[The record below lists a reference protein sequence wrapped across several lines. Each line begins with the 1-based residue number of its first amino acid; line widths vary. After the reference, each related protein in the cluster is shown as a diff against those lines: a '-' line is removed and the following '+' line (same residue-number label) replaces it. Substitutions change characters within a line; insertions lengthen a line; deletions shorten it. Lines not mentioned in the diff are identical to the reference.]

1 MLLDGLS
8 DVMGSGPSAFL
19 GIVVSQQNPL
29 RFSMKKT
36 FTLALLLIMSAV
48 PSLADALFSTS
59 FATADDFSRW
69 TLVNANNDDGKWT
82 FDEEGTPSKVYYS
95 YDYFNSGDDWLISPE
110 ITPDAGGT
118 LIVRYSFY
126 GSSYGESMEV
136 YSGTG
141 TTPKS
146 MTRLE
151 AAYPSIPASMQT
163 GYFLVDATPGQAF
176 RVGFR
181 ATSTAYL
188 FRLYLCSVEV
198 ETVENPVDLA
208 IGEVKSP
215 VTGSSLGDETVTVSV
230 ENRGRADASG
240 FSLSFAVDGQTV
252 ATEAVGATLK
262 AGESM
267 DYTFSA
273 KADLSVPLHDY
284 DF

>member
-1 MLLDGLS
+1 MLLDSLS

-141 TTPKS
+141 TTPES

-163 GYFLVDATPGQAF
+163 GYFLIQMF
-176 RVGFR
+176 R
-181 ATSTAYL
+181 
-188 FRLYLCSVEV
+188 
-198 ETVENPVDLA
+198 
-208 IGEVKSP
+208 
-215 VTGSSLGDETVTVSV
+215 
-230 ENRGRADASG
+230 
-240 FSLSFAVDGQTV
+240 QTIYIYIIFFI
-252 ATEAVGATLK
+252 EQ
-262 AGESM
+262 
-267 DYTFSA
+267 F
-273 KADLSVPLHDY
+273 DLS
-284 DF
+284 

>member
-1 MLLDGLS
+1 
-8 DVMGSGPSAFL
+8 
-19 GIVVSQQNPL
+19 
-29 RFSMKKT
+29 
-36 FTLALLLIMSAV
+36 MSAV

-69 TLVNANNDDGKWT
+69 TLVNANNDDGKWI

-141 TTPKS
+141 TTPES

-163 GYFLVDATPGQAF
+163 GYFLIQMF
-176 RVGFR
+176 R
-181 ATSTAYL
+181 
-188 FRLYLCSVEV
+188 
-198 ETVENPVDLA
+198 
-208 IGEVKSP
+208 
-215 VTGSSLGDETVTVSV
+215 
-230 ENRGRADASG
+230 
-240 FSLSFAVDGQTV
+240 QTIYIYIIFFI
-252 ATEAVGATLK
+252 EQ
-262 AGESM
+262 
-267 DYTFSA
+267 F
-273 KADLSVPLHDY
+273 DLSQCLISKRVTHHE
-284 DF
+284 